1 MSYCE
6 DYIDPFEREC
16 DHGRRDGMR
25 CVECTLDALDER
37 VDDDEDWECAYP
49 DKCLMPSPLH
59 HRSECYT
66 VEDAEAYYAEVEG
79 VTFPTSKT

>member
-6 DYIDPFEREC
+6 DYIDPFPRDCEHGVLDGINC
-16 DHGRRDGMR
+16 DD
-25 CVECTLDALDER
+25 CVDEAME
-37 VDDDEDWECAYP
+37 DDQEDWECAYP

-66 VEDAEAYYAEVEG
+66 VQDAEAYYAEVEG
-79 VTFPTSKT
+79 ING